1 MNISLTQAREFLAE
15 KFGTDPATVE
25 LAGEGAWSRRN
36 ARYCQDVYA
45 AFLVTCHLDGGR
57 GKSYAAL

>member
-1 MNISLTQAREFLAE
+1 MNITLIQARAFLAE
-15 KFGTDPATVE
+15 RFGTDPATAE
-25 LAGEGAWSRRN
+25 LAGEGAWSRCN
-36 ARYCQDVYA
+36 ARYCLDVYA